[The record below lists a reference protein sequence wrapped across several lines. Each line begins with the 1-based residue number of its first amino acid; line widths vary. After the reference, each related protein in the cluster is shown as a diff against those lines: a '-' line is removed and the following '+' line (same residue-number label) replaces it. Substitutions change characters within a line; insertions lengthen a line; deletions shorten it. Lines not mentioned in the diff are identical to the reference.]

1 MIDYNIIKDMNLAR
15 DLILKSD
22 NSIVVI
28 KNGVLL
34 SKKRGNGL
42 RPLLEAIDELDKDI
56 KGSIIGDKI
65 LGKASALLCVYSKV
79 KGVYSPKSTK
89 KAIAIL
95 LKQGIPAKIDKIIP
109 FIKNQNGN
117 DICPFEKM
125 IKNIDSPIDA
135 YKILKKNII
144 R

>member
-1 MIDYNIIKDMNLAR
+1 MNLAR
-15 DLILKSD
+15 NLIIKSD
-22 NSIVVI
+22 TSIVVI
-28 KNGVLL
+28 KHGVLL
-34 SKKRGNGL
+34 YKKRGNGL
-42 RPLLEAIDELDKDI
+42 KPILEAIDELDKEI

-79 KGVYSPKSTK
+79 KGVYTPQSTK

-117 DICPFEKM
+117 NICPFEKM
-125 IKNIDSPIDA
+125 IKNIDSPIEA
-135 YKILKKNII
+135 YKFLKKNIM